1 MHSSRMHT
9 ICCPSCLQ
17 GGLSAPRVSAL
28 GGGVCPGDCLPW
40 GHVCLGVSVQGGV
53 CPCRCLPRG
62 LSAWGL
68 SARGGVCHKG
78 VCLGVSAQVG
88 VCPGRGVCQTPPTP
102 VKTLSCRNY
111 VADGK
116 NNSFTIYLGFI
127 YTLETL
133 QFGQLI
139 SKEINSNENL
149 D

>member
-1 MHSSRMHT
+1 MHT

-28 GGGVCPGDCLPW
+28 GRCLPKWLSALESCLPGGVCQGGCLPRQVSTQ
-40 GHVCLGVSVQGGV
+40 GVVCLGVV
-53 CPCRCLPRG
+53 CPGGCLPQGR
-62 LSAWGL
+62 LP
-68 SARGGVCHKG
+68 
-78 VCLGVSAQVG
+78 GVSAQVG

-127 YTLETL
+127 YTSETL

-139 SKEINSNENL
+139 SKEINYNENL